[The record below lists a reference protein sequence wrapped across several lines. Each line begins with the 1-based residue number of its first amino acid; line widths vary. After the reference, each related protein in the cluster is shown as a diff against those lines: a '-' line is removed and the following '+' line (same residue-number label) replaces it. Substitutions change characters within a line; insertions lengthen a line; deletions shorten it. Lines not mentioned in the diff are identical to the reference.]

1 MNSSQHGTCILMW
14 ECKRKHLIYIVCEM
28 RYWTQSVYYINSLVL
43 SVCLSDDNSG
53 LCIFYGRTGRPL
65 YLAMAAIPMQ
75 FSMAEPARP
84 PDNLDTNEAATAL
97 AIAHSLPSS
106 CSPKVHI
113 LHSREFLLLP
123 MLPIQSYI

>member
-1 MNSSQHGTCILMW
+1 
-14 ECKRKHLIYIVCEM
+14 
-28 RYWTQSVYYINSLVL
+28 
-43 SVCLSDDNSG
+43 
-53 LCIFYGRTGRPL
+53 
-65 YLAMAAIPMQ
+65 MAAIPMQ